1 MPHKPGHN
9 GGMRGTRRTMS
20 NQRRTSRGTL
30 PNNLPNG
37 NRNGTLYSPR
47 NNRSATHSG
56 QSRFVIEQTGQPYYG
71 RTTEY
76 GGFVYTSKDGT
87 YQGDSKKLMV
97 NPSNES
103 PMDNNTNGGLRNGTN
118 DRNNRMRGPSNQ
130 MIAGQSR
137 PNPRSRSGRNSTTR
151 RPRNMSSNM
160 RRNSRRTTRRSG
172 GSSGGGRMGGY

>member
-37 NRNGTLYSPR
+37 NRNGTLHSPR
-47 NNRSATHSG
+47 NNRSATHRG
-56 QSRFVIEQTGQPYYG
+56 QSKFVIEQTGQPYYG

-103 PMDNNTNGGLRNGTN
+103 PMSNNINN
-118 DRNNRMRGPSNQ
+118 RNNMMRGPSNQ

-137 PNPRSRSGRNSTTR
+137 PNP
-151 RPRNMSSNM
+151 
-160 RRNSRRTTRRSG
+160 
-172 GSSGGGRMGGY
+172 

>member
-37 NRNGTLYSPR
+37 NRNGTLHSPR
-47 NNRSATHSG
+47 NNRSATHRG
-56 QSRFVIEQTGQPYYG
+56 QSKFVIEQTGQPYYG

-103 PMDNNTNGGLRNGTN
+103 PMSNNINN
-118 DRNNRMRGPSNQ
+118 RNNMMRGPSNQ

-151 RPRNMSSNM
+151 RSSMRN
-160 RRNSRRTTRRSG
+160 RNRMTSTTPRSG
-172 GSSGGGRMGGY
+172 GGMGSRTPRSGGGRSGGGGY